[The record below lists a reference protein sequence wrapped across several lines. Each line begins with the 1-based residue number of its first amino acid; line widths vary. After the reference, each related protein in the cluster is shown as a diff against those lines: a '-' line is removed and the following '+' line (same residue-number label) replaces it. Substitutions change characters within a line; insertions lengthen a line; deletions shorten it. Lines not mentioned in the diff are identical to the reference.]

1 MLIFHQSLAN
11 FLIYSLYYII
21 LFKPFTKC
29 HHQILFN
36 EYYYLLFQMFRIVLS
51 LFKKNNYFIVTLIV
65 CLSILRNA
73 IYFFNYKLVCLC
85 FFRLSRF
92 LNFFFFFL
100 SFFSTKQFINKKFLH
115 KTRLKKNEMIAKN
128 KCNESYKINDYL

>member
-92 LNFFFFFL
+92 LNFFFFFYHFL
-100 SFFSTKQFINKKFLH
+100 ALNNSLIRNFFIKL
-115 KTRLKKNEMIAKN
+115 
-128 KCNESYKINDYL
+128 D

>member
-85 FFRLSRF
+85 FFCLSRF
-92 LNFFFFFL
+92 LNFFFFFYHFL
-100 SFFSTKQFINKKFLH
+100 ALNNSLIRNFFIKL
-115 KTRLKKNEMIAKN
+115 
-128 KCNESYKINDYL
+128 D